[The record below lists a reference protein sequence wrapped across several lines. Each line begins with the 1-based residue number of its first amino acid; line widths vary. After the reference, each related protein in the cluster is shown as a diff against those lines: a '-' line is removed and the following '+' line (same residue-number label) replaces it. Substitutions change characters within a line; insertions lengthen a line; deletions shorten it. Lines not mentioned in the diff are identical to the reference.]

1 VHCRLGQT
9 AAALSLAIG
18 LSAGGLAAR
27 AEGAPPPPESSA
39 APQRPSDR
47 PGAGEAGAPAASAQ
61 VEQPAERRAGLMLG
75 LGLAAVVG
83 GATGYPND
91 VAKIDNADFYTNT
104 GVGVG
109 GHGGLWLGWALADWV
124 TFGLTVSAGALS
136 AGGDVVRFAG
146 GGVRVEL
153 FPAWLLDG
161 PWQDLGVLVDAG
173 IGFGVADAAGTSGT
187 PLIESGGAS
196 HFAAGLFYEG
206 IRAWQFSMG
215 PFVAFE
221 HVWSQSMS
229 RPLGCLGW
237 RAVYYSGP

>member
-1 VHCRLGQT
+1 M
-9 AAALSLAIG
+9 SLAIA

-27 AEGAPPPPESSA
+27 AEGAPAPAGSAASPDRSENRPGDTQAAPSSA
-39 APQRPSDR
+39 SAP
-47 PGAGEAGAPAASAQ
+47 

-75 LGLAAVVG
+75 LGVAAVVG

-91 VAKIDNADFYTNT
+91 VAKIDHAEFYTNT
-104 GVGVG
+104 GVGLG
-109 GHGGLWLGWALADWV
+109 GHGGLWVGWAMADWV
-124 TFGLTVSAGALS
+124 TLELTVSAGALG

-146 GGVRVEL
+146 GGLRVDL
-153 FPAWLLDG
+153 FPAWLLG
-161 PWQDLGVLVDAG
+161 GAWQDVGVLVDAG
-173 IGFGVADAAGTSGT
+173 IGFGVADQAGTSGS

-221 HVWSQSMS
+221 HVWSPSMS